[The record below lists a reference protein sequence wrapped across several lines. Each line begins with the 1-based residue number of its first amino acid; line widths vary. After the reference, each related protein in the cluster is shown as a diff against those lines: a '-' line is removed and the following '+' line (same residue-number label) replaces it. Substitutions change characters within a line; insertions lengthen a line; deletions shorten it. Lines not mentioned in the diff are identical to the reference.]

1 MPLLRSGFAAFLILC
16 TTFVSR
22 AQVTNEK
29 AESLVSCPVA
39 IQPDATRYG
48 FAKAT
53 LVSLW
58 YAKTAAERAT
68 EMKHEIWE
76 ATRPFSQI
84 TVMMRTAKESSN
96 DFICAKQP
104 LKPFARSKNEDI
116 STDATYLLMVYDQHI
131 DMNRPV
137 LSLIKQMGTL
147 KNAELMEEISIFQV
161 ARGQRWNDL
170 VQPTELVL
178 MLLVDADRPDEQ
190 GGTRRLAITGAQK
203 KELLDWIYDHFAE
216 FKNGTAREQW
226 SDPAKTAEL
235 YIKFLNEHRGSD
247 ESVPVSA
254 K

>member
-1 MPLLRSGFAAFLILC
+1 MPVLRSAFAALVVLC
-16 TTFVSR
+16 TTFVSQ

-39 IQPDATRYG
+39 IQADATRYG

-76 ATRPFSQI
+76 TTRPFSQI

-116 STDATYLLMVYDQHI
+116 STDATYLLMVYDQHM
-131 DMNRPV
+131 DMNRQL

-147 KNAELMEEISIFQV
+147 KDVELMEEISIFQV

-170 VQPTELVL
+170 VQPTGISFDV
-178 MLLVDADRPDEQ
+178 VS
-190 GGTRRLAITGAQK
+190 RRRST
-203 KELLDWIYDHFAE
+203 
-216 FKNGTAREQW
+216 
-226 SDPAKTAEL
+226 
-235 YIKFLNEHRGSD
+235 
-247 ESVPVSA
+247 
-254 K
+254 